1 MNCVL
6 QNIKIENNRNYS
18 KAYALKAVSPAI
30 FRWKYSNTYCGIVM
44 IESIVV
50 L

>member
-6 QNIKIENNRNYS
+6 QNKKNKVKIENNRNYS

-30 FRWKYSNTYCGIVM
+30 FR
-44 IESIVV
+44 
-50 L
+50 